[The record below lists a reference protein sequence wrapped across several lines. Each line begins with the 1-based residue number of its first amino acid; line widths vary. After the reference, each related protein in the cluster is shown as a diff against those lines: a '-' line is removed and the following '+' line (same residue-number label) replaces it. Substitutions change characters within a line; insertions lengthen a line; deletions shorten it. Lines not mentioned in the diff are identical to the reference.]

1 MKSKDLY
8 RWADHRATML
18 WVSLKCLV
26 FLTVGV
32 SIVVAVGDLQAG
44 HQLRYQSLLLESDFF
59 SGSQRSARSSI
70 LQPCETTWT
79 TTSKEARSAQTL
91 RRHHSLSISY

>member
-32 SIVVAVGDLQAG
+32 SIVVAVGDLSSGASTALSIAVAG
-44 HQLRYQSLLLESDFF
+44 IGFF

-79 TTSKEARSAQTL
+79 TTSKQARLAQTL
-91 RRHHSLSISY
+91 RRRHSLSISD